1 MALSTSNIAK
11 TVNVL
16 NVPLTDRL
24 KKQIRLQKIG

>member
-1 MALSTSNIAK
+1 VALSTNNIAK

-24 KKQIRLQKIG
+24 KEQIRLQTIK